1 MPEGCGVATK
11 MLAATQVEYA
21 DGMKYA
27 RQRLAR
33 VWTTFEGATSVGN
46 APCRDM
52 SRNKISSGV
61 TTMNTQIPTNTI
73 LRPAK

>member
-1 MPEGCGVATK
+1 MSKACGIVTNMLEATRRGK
-11 MLAATQVEYA
+11 A
-21 DGMKYA
+21 DGIMYA

-33 VWTTFEGATSVGN
+33 VFSTSEGASGMLY
-46 APCRDM
+46 APCWEM

-61 TTMNTQIPTNTI
+61 TTMNTQIPTKTI